1 MRVLTPDQQ
10 LLARYLTEL
19 RIPLVDRLLI
29 VAELQEPEATLE
41 MLQHIAKTEERDPA
55 KLSSIASKISQK
67 YNRDME

>member
-19 RIPLVDRLLI
+19 RMPLIERLLI
-29 VAELQEPEATLE
+29 VSELQEPEATLE
-41 MLQHIAKTEERDPA
+41 MLRYIAETEERDPA
-55 KLSSIASKISQK
+55 RLSATASKISQK